1 MNSIR
6 PVAGLF
12 LAIGI
17 VACASETGYQPERFS
32 AGPAIDMLAALSA
45 DDMQGREVGTEE
57 NARAREMIIERF
69 IALGVLPDGPGFERP
84 FTYGGFADRETGE
97 DTRPSKT
104 GINVLGYLPG
114 TESQDIS
121 MIITAHFDHV
131 GVIDGEIHNGADD
144 NASGVVGLLA
154 AAEYFAANP
163 PKHDVAFVAFD
174 AEEDGLSGAR
184 AFVADPPAPLDTIA
198 LNINFDM
205 LARGDNGLLWASGTH
220 HWPDMKP
227 MVSEIAAAAPV
238 EIRMG
243 FDEGDGREDWT
254 LLSDHAAF
262 FRAGIP
268 HIYFGVEDHPDYHK
282 PSDDFENIDQDWF
295 LRSVESVVMTASVM
309 DDKLSEIFAMRQAAS
324 ED

>member
-1 MNSIR
+1 MINMR
-6 PVAGLF
+6 PVAALC
-12 LAIGI
+12 LAVGMA
-17 VACASETGYQPERFS
+17 ACASETGYQPERFS
-32 AGPAIDMLAALSA
+32 AAPAIDMLEALSS
-45 DDMQGREVGTEE
+45 DEMQGREVGTEE
-57 NARAREMIIERF
+57 NARAREMIIDRF
-69 IALGVLPDGPGFERP
+69 SALGVLPDGPSYERS

-97 DTRPSKT
+97 NTRPSKT
-104 GINVLGYLPG
+104 GINIIGYLPG
-114 TESQDIS
+114 TENRDIS

-154 AAEYFAANP
+154 AAEYFAKNP
-163 PKHDVAFVAFD
+163 PKHDIAFVAFD

-227 MVSEIAAAAPV
+227 MVSEVAAAAPV

-282 PSDDFENIDQDWF
+282 PTDDFDRIDQDWF
-295 LRSVESVVMTASVM
+295 LRSVESVVMTASMM
-309 DDKLSEIFAMRQAAS
+309 DDKLTEIFAMRQAAS
-324 ED
+324 ND